1 MLSFVRWR
9 SASHCVVRAC
19 AGAAFLLTSLSSVAA
34 TVHGTVRDALNHPVG
49 NVAVDLVR
57 DGKVLVSSHSKEDGA
72 FELTTPQA
80 GRFSVHAN
88 QRGFAAYISH
98 DFYSG
103 AQEVIARDITLSI
116 ASAQE
121 SVSVTA
127 TGLPTPLEQVSA
139 AVHLIPHE
147 EMETRAYVVPELR
160 LQPGVNVVQAGQN
173 GAASTI
179 FVRGANSDANK
190 ILIDGVPANDVGGVF
205 DLGLLSPTGIGK
217 VEIHRGPDSVLYGS
231 DALGSVITIETP
243 RGHTAH
249 PVLNYSGDA
258 GNFHTWRNEVE
269 LSGAHLTDDYYA
281 AFSRFDSSNAL
292 PEDRV
297 HLSTAA
303 VNVGHALSSS
313 AQIRGT
319 VRHSVSASGVPNAH
333 DFYGIS
339 AHEKQGDQQ
348 TAISGVVEGTYRNN
362 WHNLVRYYAN
372 RKRQQD
378 VQFAAAGLA
387 HTVHTPFYDYLAYFG
402 NTVMIRG
409 ANGFSATG
417 RASINYDQ
425 DYPAYRFTAT
435 NRDGVQFQ
443 SDYRFTPHLSAL
455 AGFRYEDERGSNIN
469 TAAFLNQKLERRN
482 YDYSLQLQGDVSGR
496 LFYSL
501 GGAVQKNY
509 LFGTEGTPRLGIAW
523 YPVAPSSSG
532 FLQGTKLHFN
542 FSKGVQ
548 EPNLV
553 AQLGQLSTLL
563 EQVGAPTQNVRPL
576 GAQRIRT
583 YEGGIDQNI
592 LGKSLV
598 IRLNYFHN
606 QFGRQVEYVYR
617 LDIQA
622 NFNVTIPPSIYGAY
636 LNSLDFKAQGLEAE
650 AEWRANG
657 HLSVR
662 GGYTYLDAIVQR
674 SYSSDVT
681 AAAGGF
687 PTTNPNLPGIAI
699 GASSPLRGARPFRR
713 PPHTG
718 YVVAT
723 YAHGKWSGAV
733 KSVFVSRADDSTFL
747 SYSDFKGDNTLL
759 LPNHNLDFAY
769 QRIDAD
775 VRWNVTSH
783 VSLFTQLNNLLGQQH
798 MGPIGFSALPFN
810 FRSGVKMS
818 LGGD

>member
-1 MLSFVRWR
+1 MLFSTRWR
-9 SASHCVVRAC
+9 SASACVARVC
-19 AGAAFLLTSLSSVAA
+19 AGAAFLLTSVSSSAA
-34 TVHGTVRDALNHPVG
+34 TVRGTVRDSLNHPVG

-57 DGKVLVSSHSKEDGA
+57 DGSVIVSAHSKQDGS
-72 FELTTPQA
+72 FELVTPQG
-80 GRFSVHAN
+80 GRFSVRAN
-88 QRGFAAYISH
+88 QPGFSAYASR
-98 DFYSG
+98 DFYGG
-103 AQEVIARDITLSI
+103 AQEVIARDVTLSI
-116 ASAQE
+116 ASAPE

-139 AVHLIPHE
+139 AVHLILHD
-147 EMETRAYVVPELR
+147 EMETRAFVVPELR

-190 ILIDGVPANDVGGVF
+190 VLIDGVPANDVGGVF
-205 DLGLLSPTGIGK
+205 DLGLLSPTAIET
-217 VEIHRGPDSVLYGS
+217 VEVHRGPDSVLYSS
-231 DALGSVITIETP
+231 DASGSVISLRTP
-243 RGHTAH
+243 HGHTAR
-249 PVLNYSGDA
+249 PMLNYSGDA

-269 LSGAHLTDDYYA
+269 LSGAHRTDDYYA

-303 VNVGHALSSS
+303 ANLGHALSSS

-339 AHEKQGDQQ
+339 AHEKEADQQ
-348 TAISGVVEGTYRNN
+348 TAISGVIEGTYREN

-378 VQFAAAGLA
+378 IQFAAAGFA
-387 HTVHTPFYDYLAYFG
+387 HRVGTPPFDYLAYFG
-402 NTVMIRG
+402 ETVTIRG
-409 ANGFSATG
+409 ANGYSATG

-469 TAAFLNQKLERRN
+469 TAYSLDQKVERRN
-482 YDYSLQLQGDVSGR
+482 YDYSLQLQGDVRGR
-496 LFYSL
+496 LFYTL

-523 YPVAPSSSG
+523 YPVAPSSTG
-532 FLQGTKLHFN
+532 VLRGTKLHFN

-563 EQVGAPTQNVRPL
+563 EQVSGSTQNVRPL
-576 GAQRIRT
+576 GAQRVRT

-592 LGKSLV
+592 LGRSLV
-598 IRLNYFHN
+598 VRLNYFHN

-617 LDIQA
+617 QDIQV
-622 NFNVTIPPSIYGAY
+622 NFDVPVPPSIYGAY
-636 LNSLDFKAQGLEAE
+636 INSLDFKAQGLETE
-650 AEWRANG
+650 AEWRAG
-657 HLSVR
+657 RHLSVR
-662 GGYTYLDAIVQR
+662 GGYTYLDAVVQR

-687 PTTNPNLPGIAI
+687 PTTNPNFPGIAI

-723 YAHGKWSGAV
+723 YACGKWSGAV
-733 KSVFVSRADDSTFL
+733 KSAFVSRADDSTFL
-747 SYSDFKGDNTLL
+747 SYSDFNGDNTLL

-783 VSLFTQLNNLLGQQH
+783 VSLFTQMNNLLGQQH
-798 MGPIGFSALPFN
+798 MGPIGYPALPFN
-810 FRSGVKMS
+810 FRSGVKLR